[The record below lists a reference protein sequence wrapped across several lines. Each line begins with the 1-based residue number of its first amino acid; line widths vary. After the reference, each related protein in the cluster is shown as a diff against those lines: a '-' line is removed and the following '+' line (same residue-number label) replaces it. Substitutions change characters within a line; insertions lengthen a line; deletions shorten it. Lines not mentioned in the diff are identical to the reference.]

1 MHLFISAG
9 EPSGDL
15 HASNL
20 IRSLKQIH
28 PQARIVGFGG
38 EKMEAAGMRL
48 LFPMTRHAVMG
59 FLRAIAKILTFKALA
74 DQAVRYFRE
83 ERPDAVLLID
93 FSGFN
98 LPLAKRAKA
107 AGIPVYWFIPP
118 QLWAWRGW
126 RVRQVRKWVDH
137 VFSVLPFE
145 YRWYRK
151 RHVPCTYVGHPYFDE
166 LSREVPDAEFV
177 ASQRERGGRIVA
189 LLPGSRMQEVT
200 KNAASMMRSAERIH
214 ERFPDTRFLIAAFN
228 DSQAEV
234 IRSLQQQVH
243 APIEVFVKRT
253 PEIIR
258 LAEACISVSGSVGLE
273 LMYSEV
279 PSVVVYRASQSQR
292 VIANLF
298 IKIRYMSLVNLL
310 ADRELYPEF
319 PVAYDPFAEV
329 AEKVIDWLGDLAK
342 LGRVREELRELKAEV
357 AKPGACDRVAKL
369 LSDFVLARQVERIAG

>member
-28 PQARIVGFGG
+28 PEAKIVGFGG

-59 FLRAIAKILTFKALA
+59 FLRAIAKIFTFKAHA
-74 DQAVRYFRE
+74 DQAVQYFHK

-137 VFSVLPFE
+137 VLSVLPFE

-177 ASQRERGGRIVA
+177 ADQRQRGGRIVA

-200 KNAASMMRSAERIH
+200 KNAASMMRSAELIH

-234 IRSLQQQVH
+234 IRSLQQQVR
-243 APIEVFVKRT
+243 APVEVFVKRT

-319 PVAYDPFAEV
+319 PVA
-329 AEKVIDWLGDLAK
+329 
-342 LGRVREELRELKAEV
+342 
-357 AKPGACDRVAKL
+357 
-369 LSDFVLARQVERIAG
+369 